1 MTRHPLVYIII
12 LNWNNWQDTLACVE
26 SCRKLTWPNFRII
39 VVDNGSSDG
48 SEDIL
53 RRKLPD
59 IDIMQTGANL
69 GFAGGNNLGINHA
82 MEYGADYIWLLN
94 NDAIADSE
102 ALSEMV
108 KALEHDPAAAMAGSK
123 IYYYDSPDTIW
134 YAGGGW
140 EKGRLRVRQRGAG
153 KVDKGQYDTAGPVDS
168 LSGCSLLA
176 RVAALKKIG
185 LLDTGYFLYW
195 EDTEWCARARELGFR
210 VLFVPSSRV
219 WHKISGSVGNLSAI
233 QYYYHIRNG
242 FYFLHRFD
250 RQSLPRFVLFSL
262 TFAAVSVLKGNVQVV
277 QGMAR
282 GYLDYLRGKRN
293 RIEYALDKKGKR
305 ASNATH

>member
-1 MTRHPLVYIII
+1 
-12 LNWNNWQDTLACVE
+12 
-26 SCRKLTWPNFRII
+26 
-39 VVDNGSSDG
+39 
-48 SEDIL
+48 
-53 RRKLPD
+53 
-59 IDIMQTGANL
+59 MQTGENL

-293 RIEYALDKKGKR
+293 RIEYAFDKKGKR